1 MEDFDTRLSELSK
14 WINSTSYGGK
24 LSRETYISSD
34 LVVKD
39 VKGSGRGVY
48 ASENVNPNS
57 LIINIP
63 HRFLLN
69 FVTVLNHIAKYNGM
83 ILANHAIV
91 PLDMNH
97 DAYTKV
103 YQRLSKDELIKLS
116 SFQLLSMY
124 ISIERKRNHSYWR
137 PFINMLP
144 SIDDFSLMP
153 INFDEDTLSLL
164 PESTKAMHHKVLQ
177 RFDHDYQVIVDLL
190 RRKSVDVSSV
200 VTRDEFLL
208 SWLSI
213 NSRCLFMK
221 LPTSS
226 SPLDNFTMAPY
237 VDFINHSPDDHCN
250 LKIDG
255 KGFQVFTTSA
265 YSRDE
270 QLYFSYGPHSNEF
283 LLTEYGFIIVDNK
296 WDDINVSKEI
306 LFLLKPNH
314 VEFLKQY
321 DYFDNYTVNREGM
334 SFRTE
339 VALAAFQESN
349 PQESRRLIALING
362 TFEGSS
368 YMTVSSR
375 IISEILEKIIH
386 EAERYQYLQYAD
398 DPNPIR
404 RSRMKTIGQIYRNR
418 KQLSRNVIDNLTK
431 LQT

>member
-1 MEDFDTRLSELSK
+1 
-14 WINSTSYGGK
+14 
-24 LSRETYISSD
+24 
-34 LVVKD
+34 
-39 VKGSGRGVY
+39 
-48 ASENVNPNS
+48 
-57 LIINIP
+57 
-63 HRFLLN
+63 
-69 FVTVLNHIAKYNGM
+69 
-83 ILANHAIV
+83 
-91 PLDMNH
+91 
-97 DAYTKV
+97 
-103 YQRLSKDELIKLS
+103 
-116 SFQLLSMY
+116 
-124 ISIERKRNHSYWR
+124 
-137 PFINMLP
+137 
-144 SIDDFSLMP
+144 
-153 INFDEDTLSLL
+153 
-164 PESTKAMHHKVLQ
+164 
-177 RFDHDYQVIVDLL
+177 
-190 RRKSVDVSSV
+190 
-200 VTRDEFLL
+200 
-208 SWLSI
+208 
-213 NSRCLFMK
+213 
-221 LPTSS
+221 
-226 SPLDNFTMAPY
+226 MAPY

-386 EAERYQYLQYAD
+386 EAEQYQYLQYAD